1 MISTI
6 ELIQQR
12 ILHHE
17 ELNELKMM
25 NDSDVIQEFDKFMS
39 AFSNEKNAI
48 DRKIVNSLGS
58 SNDESDNIIEID
70 DNDKK
75 MKFSKRNDNADMI
88 ENENEYKNK
97 YKKKYEKKEEWWD
110 NSDLRLTVVNEQ
122 AWIFFNQLHYSVA
135 LSDTQM
141 NISSTSLHVLTSR
154 VENSSQY
161 SISTL

>member
-1 MISTI
+1 MSRYMISTI

-25 NDSDVIQEFDKFMS
+25 NDSDVIQEFNKFMS

-97 YKKKYEKKEEWWD
+97 YKKKYEKKKKKKKKKKNDEIIVI
-110 NSDLRLTVVNEQ
+110 SD
-122 AWIFFNQLHYSVA
+122 
-135 LSDTQM
+135 
-141 NISSTSLHVLTSR
+141 
-154 VENSSQY
+154 
-161 SISTL
+161 